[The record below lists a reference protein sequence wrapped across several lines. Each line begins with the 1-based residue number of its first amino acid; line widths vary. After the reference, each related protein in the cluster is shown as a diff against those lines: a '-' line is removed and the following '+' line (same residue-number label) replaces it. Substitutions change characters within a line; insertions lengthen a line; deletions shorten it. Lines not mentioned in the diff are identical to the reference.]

1 MIPSPRAN
9 PHGSRF
15 QKEQGFVVRQR
26 LDAILLPAAAA
37 AGFVVCILMAAP
49 FLAPLT
55 GALALAILSAPLQ
68 KRIELKIR
76 RPALSAALS
85 VLVVGLVVI
94 LPAAFVLERLL
105 GQGATVAAYI
115 QSEVQSGAL
124 QKGLSNYPQVAPIID
139 QIDNWID
146 LPAIL
151 AGLAGQFS
159 SIGASFVRTS
169 LVQVIALVLTFYFL
183 FYFLRD
189 RNAALDFVRRMLP
202 LVPEESNHL
211 FGRVADAVEA
221 TIYGT
226 LVVAAVQGALGG
238 AMFWALGLP
247 APAVWG
253 LVMGLLSI
261 VPVLGSFI
269 VWIPAVAFLA
279 LNDQWGKAI
288 VLAVWG
294 AAVVGSIDNILRP
307 ILVGERLKLHTVVT
321 FISIIGGVIV
331 FGIPGF
337 LLGPM
342 IVTVTIVLV
351 EIRRARQRSHERE
364 LLTRDPRSQD
374 ASDLR
379 P

>member
-1 MIPSPRAN
+1 
-9 PHGSRF
+9 
-15 QKEQGFVVRQR
+15 VRQH
-26 LDAILLPAAAA
+26 LDAKLLPAAVA

-55 GALALAILSAPLQ
+55 GALALSILSAPLQ
-68 KRIELKIR
+68 KWIELKTR
-76 RPALSAALS
+76 RPALSATFS
-85 VLVVGLVVI
+85 VLVVGLIVI

-105 GQGATVAAYI
+105 EQAAAGAAHI

-124 QKGLSNYPQVAPIID
+124 QRSLTNYPRVAPVLN
-139 QIDNWID
+139 QIEQWID

-151 AGLAGQFS
+151 ASLARLFS
-159 SIGASFVRTS
+159 SIAASFVRTS
-169 LVQVIALVLTFYFL
+169 LVQMIAFALTFYFL

-189 RNAALDFVRRMLP
+189 RSEALEFVRSMLP
-202 LVPEESNHL
+202 LAPDEADHL
-211 FGRVADAVEA
+211 FGRIADAVEA

-247 APAVWG
+247 AAAIWG

-279 LNDQWGKAI
+279 LNGQWEKAI
-288 VLAVWG
+288 ILAVWG
-294 AAVVGSIDNILRP
+294 TAVVGSVDNILRP
-307 ILVGERLKLHTVVT
+307 VLVGERLKLHTVVT

-331 FGIPGF
+331 FGIAGF

-342 IVTVTIVLV
+342 IVTGTIILV
-351 EIRRARQRSHERE
+351 QIWRARQRSHETE
-364 LLTRDPRSQD
+364 LPTKESF
-374 ASDLR
+374 
-379 P
+379 